1 VITMGRSRRST
12 THPDYQLG
20 FHIDLDRD
28 SRTTVPEEARV
39 RPAPI
44 VRAGDEM
51 HGRIG
56 ALLAKVL
63 DWILELS
70 RIEAEIHHARASI
83 EKQVTRFRAHVES
96 HGHHAASTRRRR
108 RDLRWR
114 VHQLRARSAAARELA
129 SQVRGA
135 LDLIHDYR
143 THVRGSHGPAAV

>member
-1 VITMGRSRRST
+1 MVRPRRST
-12 THPDYQLG
+12 TQRDYQLG
-20 FHIDLDRD
+20 FHIDLERD

-39 RPAPI
+39 LPVP
-44 VRAGDEM
+44 VLRAGDEM

-63 DWILELS
+63 DWIVELS
-70 RIEAEIHHARASI
+70 RLEVEVRHVRASI
-83 EKQVTRFRAHVES
+83 EKQVARFRAHVAS

-114 VHQLRARSAAARELA
+114 VLQLRARSAAARDLA

-135 LDLIHDYR
+135 LDLIRDYR
-143 THVRGSHGPAAV
+143 NHLRGPHGSASV